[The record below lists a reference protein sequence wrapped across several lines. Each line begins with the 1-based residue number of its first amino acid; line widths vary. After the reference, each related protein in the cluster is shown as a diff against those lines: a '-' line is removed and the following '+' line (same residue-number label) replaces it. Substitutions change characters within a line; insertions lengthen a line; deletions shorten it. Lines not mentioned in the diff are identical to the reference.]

1 MSLCQRDTPCS
12 HLCLIVP
19 GEYKCVCPDNKAVK
33 NSYPT
38 CDAPHETPKPKPLG
52 CGCLNGGMCTPNG
65 TNILLCECRDGYSGE
80 LCVTPLYLPG
90 GLVTGHCA
98 HHTCARSSASAI
110 HLLQP

>member
-1 MSLCQRDTPCS
+1 MGDTS
-12 HLCLIVP
+12 V
-19 GEYKCVCPDNKAVK
+19 YAQTT
-33 NSYPT
+33 SYST

-65 TNILLCECRDGYSGE
+65 TNILLCECRDGYSGK